1 MNRLDPLGPWPGPS
15 IAALA
20 DLGLSDEEIARYYGV
35 PPARVRDVNRAACE
49 DRMADRAV
57 ARAHAPR
64 ACGLRSMTVP
74 RR

>member
-1 MNRLDPLGPWPGPS
+1 MSRLDPLGPWPGPS
-15 IAALA
+15 VAALA

-35 PPARVRDVNRAACE
+35 PPARVRDVNRAAAE
-49 DRMADRAV
+49 DRMRGAPLPH
-57 ARAHAPR
+57 AHAPR